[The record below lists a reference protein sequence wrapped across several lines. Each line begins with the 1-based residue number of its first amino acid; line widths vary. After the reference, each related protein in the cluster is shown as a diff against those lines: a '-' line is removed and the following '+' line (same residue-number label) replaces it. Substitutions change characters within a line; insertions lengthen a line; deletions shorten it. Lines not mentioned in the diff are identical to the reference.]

1 MSLIARLDSIRSNS
15 RAAALPE
22 AGGDGFYPASLSFSA
37 SALSCQSESRSVTVQ
52 ERSIRAGS
60 RCLQRG
66 LDGLEQLEAHRAV
79 VAPQRDHKTHLPIRS
94 GIGVTRQCAD
104 AIEGA
109 RLVQAAIMAAKQV
122 GVRRE
127 KVEYL
132 GETARREAVAAA
144 DARAFFEMDSF
155 GKTLRSQVLV
165 RDL

>member
-1 MSLIARLDSIRSNS
+1 MRGVCTAICPRRFVCLCLTMSGAAEAGIKAPVCDGGSIR
-15 RAAALPE
+15 PE
-22 AGGDGFYPASLSFSA
+22 A
-37 SALSCQSESRSVTVQ
+37 R
-52 ERSIRAGS
+52 RR
-60 RCLQRG
+60 LQRG
-66 LDGLEQLEAHRAV
+66 LDGLEQLEAHRAI
-79 VAPQRDHKTHLPIRS
+79 VAPQRDHETHLPVRG

-122 GVRRE
+122 RVRRE

-155 GKTLRSQVLV
+155 GKTVRSQVLV